1 VQVKREYLGTLN
13 QADPIYN
20 ILSHDVLPQL
30 GVTTNGQRYRVFRL
44 GGSNAVF
51 EYEERESGHRVIGKF
66 YGESGT
72 RASPRAVDRMWREYR
87 AVDHMRR
94 VGLDGY
100 PHHVMR
106 ALGTAPDQGA
116 AIFLEHL
123 RGETLGVV
131 LDGVAREVRPPSA
144 LYERLTALAFFLA
157 TMHNRTVTDD
167 LVDFHDDVRYLGLL
181 SESLRHHRHMG
192 DQSLR
197 EFGSLGDRWKRFGPM
212 WEDHRVCLHGD
223 ATPANFLFTDGMWV
237 GGIDFERSHYGDR
250 VFDVGRI
257 AGELQHAFM
266 LNQGNR
272 RGAEPYIGHFL
283 WEYSC
288 HFPDR
293 DAAFAHICAR
303 VPFHLATTLLRVA
316 RNPWITNEYRTKL
329 IEAARDA
336 LRSL

>member
-1 VQVKREYLGTLN
+1 MKREYLGTLN

-106 ALGTAPDQGA
+106 ALGTAPDHGA

-131 LDGVAREVRPPSA
+131 LDGVAREVRQPSA

-181 SESLRHHRHMG
+181 SESLRHHRHMS

-237 GGIDFERSHYGDR
+237 GGIDFERSHHGDR

-293 DAAFAHICAR
+293 EAAFAHICAR